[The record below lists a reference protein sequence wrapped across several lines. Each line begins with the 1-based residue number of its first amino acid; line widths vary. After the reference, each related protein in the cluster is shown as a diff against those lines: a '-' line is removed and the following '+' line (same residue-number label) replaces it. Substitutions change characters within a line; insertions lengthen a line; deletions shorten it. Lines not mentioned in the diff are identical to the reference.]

1 MMNIILDQKRRKTE
15 VNEGTADSYALGYS
29 TGELNRLKLQG
40 AFIRDLTEDVL
51 HRAGLSRGMRV
62 LDLGC
67 GVGDMSLLAG
77 EIVGPTG
84 AVLGLDRSP
93 EAIATA
99 ERRAVEAGQCYW
111 VRFAA
116 TELDHFVAEQTFDAI
131 IGRLILMY
139 LPDPAAA
146 LQRFASHLRPGG
158 VMAFQEM
165 AMPATKSIPDG
176 PLYAKCRRWLLDAFE
191 IGGFEV
197 EMGPRLFSTF
207 LAAGLPSPKMI
218 AAARVEGGA
227 DTFAYDYLAETLRSL
242 LPLMER
248 LGITTAEE
256 LDIDTL
262 ARRLRS
268 EAVANSACIM
278 LPPLVAAWTR
288 VPA

>member
-29 TGELNRLKLQG
+29 TGELSRLELQG
-40 AFIRDLTEDVL
+40 TFVRDLTEDVL
-51 HRAGLSRGMRV
+51 RRAGLTRGMRV

-67 GVGDMSLLAG
+67 GVGDVSLLAG

-99 ERRAVEAGQCYW
+99 EKRAVEAGQCYW

-116 TELDHFVAEQTFDAI
+116 TELDHFVAEEPFDAI
-131 IGRLILMY
+131 IGRFVLMY
-139 LPDPAAA
+139 LPDPVAA
-146 LQRFASHLRPGG
+146 LRRFASHLRPGG

-165 AMPATKSIPDG
+165 AMPATKSIPEG

-191 IGGFEV
+191 IAGFEV

-207 LAAGLPSPKMI
+207 LGAGLPSPQMI
-218 AAARVEGGA
+218 AASRVEGGP
-227 DTFAYDYLAETLRSL
+227 DTIAYDYLAETLRSL

-248 LGITTAEE
+248 LGITTSDE
-256 LDIDTL
+256 LEVDTL
-262 ARRLRS
+262 AERLRN
-268 EAVANSACIM
+268 EAVSNSACMM
-278 LPPLVAAWTR
+278 LPPLVGAWTR